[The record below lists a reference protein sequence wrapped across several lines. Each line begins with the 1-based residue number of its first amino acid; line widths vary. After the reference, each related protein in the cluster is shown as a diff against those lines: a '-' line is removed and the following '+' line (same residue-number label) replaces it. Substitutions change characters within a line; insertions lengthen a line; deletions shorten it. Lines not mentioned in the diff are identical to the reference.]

1 LRFRLQWKLDIDFQ
15 RRHLVA
21 PIHFHADLVTID
33 LDMLGDDGKDF
44 LPQYRD
50 KIGMFVRCPFMGEQN
65 LQPFARLWRG
75 SRFAEETK
83 QAHAALLP
91 KSLPRRP
98 RFSDGTVIGTSSPAR
113 RRAASR

>member
-1 LRFRLQWKLDIDFQ
+1 FKC
-15 RRHLVA
+15 RHLVA
-21 PIHFHADLVTID
+21 PVHLHADLVAINM
-33 LDMLGDDGKDF
+33 DMLSDDGKDF
-44 LPQYRD
+44 LSQHRN
-50 KIGMFVRCPFMGEQN
+50 KIGMFMRRPFMGEQN
-65 LQPFARLWRG
+65 LQSLARLWRG
-75 SRFAEETK
+75 SRFTEKTK